1 MALATRCPACE
12 TVFRISTSQAAAK
25 SGMVR
30 CGECLH
36 AFNSLDALVR
46 VEDLELVEP
55 LHDAPLDEVDAEVGS
70 LSSHPPPNLPPEFTG
85 EEEDDDDLLE
95 LPSEFDL
102 EVDAPT
108 LGPMDVEDAETVL
121 SNLTHDTDPGAH
133 GTDGAP
139 IREWWQPAEGELV
152 IPPPMPVAEEPIR
165 SLADDQA
172 GADWS
177 EDAERDR
184 PGFMRDAAPEKLRRS
199 RVERVVLAVLSL
211 LALLVLAGQA
221 AYAWRDE
228 IAARVPELRPALL
241 AGCAVLRCRVDLP
254 AHVDAVTIESTAVQ
268 LASPNGSTYT
278 LTALLRNRDPIA
290 LRYPNLALTLTDT
303 RDEPILRRVL
313 RPEDY
318 LPADRIAGGFAP
330 DSELP
335 VRVTFEL
342 ADLRFVGYRVDR
354 FYP

>member
-46 VEDLELVEP
+46 VEDLDIVETP
-55 LHDAPLDEVDAEVGS
+55 PDADASGDS
-70 LSSHPPPNLPPEFTG
+70 LASPPPPEFSPSDD
-85 EEEDDDDLLE
+85 EDDDDRLD

-102 EVDAPT
+102 EVDPATVGP
-108 LGPMDVEDAETVL
+108 LGPDDTDTVL
-121 SNLTHDTDPGAH
+121 SNLTHDTDPGARR
-133 GTDGAP
+133 GEGDAP
-139 IREWWQPAEGELV
+139 IREWWQPAEGELIV
-152 IPPPMPVAEEPIR
+152 PPPMPVADEPIR
-165 SLADDQA
+165 SLADERVDLEWPR
-172 GADWS
+172 DP
-177 EDAERDR
+177 DRDR
-184 PGFMRDAAPEKLRRS
+184 PEFMREAKPERARRS
-199 RVERVVLAVLSL
+199 RTERIALAVLSL

-228 IAARVPELRPALL
+228 LAARVPAARPALL
-241 AGCAVLRCRVDLP
+241 AGCALLRCRVDLP
-254 AHVDAVTIESTAVQ
+254 AHLDALTIESTAVQ
-268 LASPNGSTYT
+268 MDAPNGNTYT
-278 LTALLRNRDPIA
+278 LTALLRNRDAVA
-290 LRYPNLALTLTDT
+290 LRYPSLALTLTDT
-303 RDEPILRRVL
+303 RDQPILRRVL

-318 LPADRIAGGFAP
+318 VPADRLAGGFAA

-342 ADLRFVGYRVDR
+342 TDLRFVGYRVDR